1 MQPRIALLAAKK
13 LVGKR
18 LKMSLASNKTFALW
32 QSFMLYKK
40 DITNGVSTDLF
51 SMQVYDSVL
60 YFQNFNPYTE
70 FEKWAAAEVIDFDAV
85 PLEMES
91 YTLVGG
97 LYAVFEY
104 KGANTDTQIFEY
116 IYGTWLPNSNY
127 VLDDRPHF
135 EILGE
140 KYKNDSPDS
149 EEEIWI
155 PIKLRE

>member
-18 LKMSLASNKTFALW
+18 LTMSLASNKTFALW

-40 DITNGVSTDLF
+40 EITNGVSTDLF

-104 KGANTDTQIFEY
+104 KGAQRFS
-116 IYGTWLPNSNY
+116 L
-127 VLDDRPHF
+127 
-135 EILGE
+135 
-140 KYKNDSPDS
+140 
-149 EEEIWI
+149 
-155 PIKLRE
+155 